1 MKQLVLFGGLL
12 LASLSHCFAL
22 IDIGVYSP
30 GTYGTDPD
38 GATFEIAISPQ
49 SLYPAIPAA
58 AEFNLIVYAPT
69 SEIAGTEAF
78 TVVEDNVTGGS
89 MQWDQSQTYAHTDGN
104 TYFTFTYSG
113 TGINLSLYGE
123 QAFVLALTIGVTN
136 TNADINWS
144 IADESTMLFQDFA
157 IRSSLNL
164 LGVNQL
170 TSFALPAGLL
180 PLDLVL
186 FEAKKESTNSVLLE
200 WETANEVDV
209 SHFEVER
216 SYDGVAYS
224 FLDKLEAKN
233 VNRAYYDLLDNSLTP
248 LPSVYYRLLMV
259 DLDGSS
265 KYSPLRVVQFEEVS
279 KIKVYPNPTAHT
291 IVLTGPPNSVFY
303 VFNSDGSKIL
313 EGTTVDS
320 ITIIDCSQWSAG
332 IYKISFQNSS
342 NLNVETVQIIKQ

>member
-1 MKQLVLFGGLL
+1 M
-12 LASLSHCFAL
+12 
-22 IDIGVYSP
+22 
-30 GTYGTDPD
+30 
-38 GATFEIAISPQ
+38 
-49 SLYPAIPAA
+49 
-58 AEFNLIVYAPT
+58 
-69 SEIAGTEAF
+69 
-78 TVVEDNVTGGS
+78 
-89 MQWDQSQTYAHTDGN
+89 
-104 TYFTFTYSG
+104 
-113 TGINLSLYGE
+113 
-123 QAFVLALTIGVTN
+123 
-136 TNADINWS
+136 
-144 IADESTMLFQDFA
+144 
-157 IRSSLNL
+157 
-164 LGVNQL
+164 
-170 TSFALPAGLL
+170 
-180 PLDLVL
+180 
-186 FEAKKESTNSVLLE
+186 
-200 WETANEVDV
+200 
-209 SHFEVER
+209 
-216 SYDGVAYS
+216 AYS